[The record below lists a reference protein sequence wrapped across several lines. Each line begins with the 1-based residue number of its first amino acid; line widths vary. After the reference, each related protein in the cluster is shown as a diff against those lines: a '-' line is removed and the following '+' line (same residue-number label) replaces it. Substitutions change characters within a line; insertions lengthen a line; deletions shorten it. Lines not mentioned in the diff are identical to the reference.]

1 MICTSVWRIRISF
14 ARRLYC
20 SPPTKFEGPDRT
32 SFLLAKNDA
41 IVREIKA
48 KAEAYAIEQG
58 AIAEAYKITQL
69 KGAQL
74 QQFTDLTAA
83 INMTQA
89 ELLQYVYMNVLKES
103 KHSEMFLDYKKVPLF
118 LEDSN

>member
-1 MICTSVWRIRISF
+1 MQVAKAEQVLAVRKAQNAQNKSI
-14 ARRLYC
+14 LQ
-20 SPPTKFEGPDRT
+20 FEREI
-32 SFLLAKNDA
+32 LLAKNDA

-48 KAEAYAIEQG
+48 KAQAYTIEQG
-58 AIAEAYKITQL
+58 AIAEAYKIKQL

-83 INMTQA
+83 INMSQA
-89 ELLQYVYMNVLKES
+89 ELLQYVYMNVLKDS
-103 KHSEMFLDYKKVPLF
+103 KQSEMYLDYKKVPLF